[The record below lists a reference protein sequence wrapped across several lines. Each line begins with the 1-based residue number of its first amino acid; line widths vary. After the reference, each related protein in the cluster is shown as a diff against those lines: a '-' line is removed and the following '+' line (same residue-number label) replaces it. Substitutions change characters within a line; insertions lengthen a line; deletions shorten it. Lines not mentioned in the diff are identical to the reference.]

1 MAEDEYGR
9 DHHNDFDMDSP
20 EFNEHYYDVL
30 NDLVTT
36 CPVAHSKVGNGY
48 YTLTGY
54 EDVRKTAEDWPT
66 FTSSKGFQPNRPDDM
81 MKLIPVETDPPY
93 HTMWRKVLNPFFT
106 PGTSAKFE
114 PAIEEIVHGAI
125 DGFIET
131 GHTDYVRDVAIHLP
145 SVMFF
150 KALIG
155 VPMEHVGMLSSHV
168 VAGLLGPVAERGAAW
183 ARCGDYVAG
192 YLKKRAAESPRE
204 EVIDAVLKGFE
215 FEGEETSFDAKVSVV
230 VDLMSGGV
238 GNTAY
243 MLASIAHYL
252 AIHPEDRK
260 ALISDPSKI
269 TRAVDEFLRFYSPN
283 FAIGRTCTRNV
294 EVGKTQ
300 LKEGDFVMLSW
311 AAANRDPRMFT
322 NPFDIDI
329 ERTHNRHIAFGVGP
343 HRCIGSNIAKVQ
355 LRVATRILLE
365 RIPNFEVQPGT
376 QPVWTTSLVREM
388 EKLHLVFPPGERRR

>member
-36 CPVAHSKVGNGY
+36 CPVAHSKVGKGY

-54 EDVRKTAEDWPT
+54 EDVRKSAEDWST

-93 HTMWRKVLNPFFT
+93 HTIWRKVLNPFFT

-150 KALIG
+150 KTLIG
-155 VPMEHVGMLSSHV
+155 VPMEHVGVLSSHV

-183 ARCGDYVAG
+183 ARCGDYVAD
-192 YLKKRAAESPRE
+192 YLKKRAAQAPRDD
-204 EVIDAVLKGFE
+204 VIDAVLNGFE

-260 ALISDPSKI
+260 ALIAEPSKI

-294 EVGKTQ
+294 EVGGTQ
-300 LKEGDFVMLSW
+300 FKEGDFVMLSW

-322 NPFDIDI
+322 KPFHIDI

-365 RIPNFEVQPGT
+365 RIPHFEVQPGT

-388 EKLHLVFPPGERRR
+388 ENLHLVFPPGERRR